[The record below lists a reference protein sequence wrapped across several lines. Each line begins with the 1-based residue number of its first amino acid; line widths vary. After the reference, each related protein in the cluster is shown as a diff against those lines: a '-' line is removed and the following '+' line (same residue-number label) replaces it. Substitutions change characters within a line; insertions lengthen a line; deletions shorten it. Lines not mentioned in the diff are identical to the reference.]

1 MSIEND
7 MVRRIYLRAQKT
19 FFVNNVAMSLANR
32 EPGDAL
38 KVQGG
43 RKVHKPL
50 IGFAEM
56 QDYTPHTATSSSQ
69 RVSTENEELTVDRDT
84 HAQSIHIDID
94 DTEKAQLKD
103 QDLESRYG
111 NILGATMKDSV
122 EKRWVDN
129 VTSGADIGSASS
141 PVDFS
146 GANILD
152 TVEEGLGIVDVNDVM
167 DISRV
172 ILVGPRAYRAIEKAT
187 ANRETKLG
195 DTSYINGLAMR
206 QLMDAQ
212 LVKSNNL
219 PWSATLTLGANVTDG
234 DYIRIGGVRIN
245 FFDDVADHVAGQPT
259 VHIGASASATADNL
273 VALLAGTG
281 TAGTDYVVG
290 DLIAMKKLKV
300 NRKVRGTNT
309 TGTIAFTGYGD
320 VSTDASF
327 TSASNLWSAQVSS
340 LFFTAIGATDLA
352 LQLDEGIEM
361 SRPKPMTGEAHITRL
376 SGLVLHNSKTFTD
389 GREMTVKTFVD
400 ASSY

>member
-1 MSIEND
+1 MSIDNN

-19 FFVNNVAMSLANR
+19 FFVNNVAMTLANR

-43 RKVHKPL
+43 RKVHKPI

-56 QDYTPHTATSSSQ
+56 QNYTPLTATSSSQ
-69 RVSTENEELTVDRDT
+69 NVSTENEELTVDRAS
-84 HAQSIHIDID
+84 HAQSIHINID

-111 NILGATMKDSV
+111 ADLGYAMKDSV

-129 VTSGADIGSASS
+129 ITAGASIGSTGS

-152 TVEEGLGIVDVNDVM
+152 TIEEGLGIVDVNDVM
-167 DISRV
+167 DLDRV
-172 ILVGPRAYRAIEKAT
+172 VLVGPRAYRAIEKAT

-195 DTSYINGLAMR
+195 DTTYMNGLAMR
-206 QLMDAQ
+206 QLMDAK

-219 PWSATLTLGANVTDG
+219 PWSSVLTLGANPTANDTVTIAGVTFTFVASPSAPG
-234 DYIRIGGVRIN
+234 DVNLGV
-245 FFDDVADHVAGQPT
+245 
-259 VHIGASASATADNL
+259 SATATADNL
-273 VALLAGTG
+273 LNAITGGG
-281 TAGTDYVVG
+281 TAGTDYVAVG
-290 DLIAMKKLKV
+290 LTAQRKLRR
-300 NRKVRGTNT
+300 NRKIAGVNT

-320 VSTDASF
+320 VSTSSNF
-327 TSASNLWSAQVSS
+327 TSASNAWSAQISS
-340 LFFTAIGATDLA
+340 LFFTAVGATDLA

-361 SRPKPMTGEAHITRL
+361 SRPKPMTGEAHFSRL
-376 SGLVLHNSKTFTD
+376 SGVVLHNSKTFTD
-389 GREMTVKTFVD
+389 GQEMIVKAFVD
-400 ASSY
+400 ASNY

>member
-1 MSIEND
+1 MSIDND

-19 FFVNNVAMSLANR
+19 FFVNNVAMTLANR

-43 RKVHKPL
+43 RKVHKPI

-56 QDYTPHTATSSSQ
+56 QDYTPLTATSSAQ
-69 RVSTENEELTVDRDT
+69 NVSTENEELTVDRAT
-84 HAQSIHIDID
+84 HAQSIHINID

-111 NILGATMKDSV
+111 ADLGYAMKDSV

-129 VTSGADIGSASS
+129 ITAGADIGSASS
-141 PVDFS
+141 PIDFS

-152 TVEEGLGIVDVNDVM
+152 TVEEGLGVVDVNDVM
-167 DISRV
+167 DLDRV

-195 DTSYINGLAMR
+195 DTTYMNGLAMR
-206 QLMDAQ
+206 QLMDAK

-219 PWSATLTLGANVTDG
+219 PWSATLTLGANPTDEDYVT
-234 DYIRIGGVRIN
+234 IAGVRFN
-245 FFDDVADHVAGQPT
+245 FFDDVADHVDGQYT
-259 VHIGASASATADNL
+259 VHIGVDADATADNL
-273 VALLAGTG
+273 VNALSGGG

-290 DLIAMKKLKV
+290 SLTAQRKLKR
-300 NRKVRGTNT
+300 NRKIEGTNDN
-309 TGTIAFTGYGD
+309 GTISFTGYGD
-320 VSTDASF
+320 VSTGADF
-327 TSASNLWSAQVSS
+327 TSGSNVWSSELSS
-340 LFFTAIGATDLA
+340 MFFTAVGATDLA

-361 SRPKPMTGEAHITRL
+361 SRPKPMTGEAHFTRL
-376 SGLVLHNSKTFTD
+376 SGVVLHNSKTFQD
-389 GREMTVKTFVD
+389 GQEMIVKAFID
-400 ASSY
+400 ASNY

>member
-1 MSIEND
+1 MSIDND

-19 FFVNNVAMSLANR
+19 FFVNNVAMTLANR

-43 RKVHKPL
+43 RKVHKPI

-56 QDYTPHTATSSSQ
+56 QDYTPLSATSSSQ
-69 RVSTENEELTVDRDT
+69 NVSTENEELTVDRAT
-84 HAQSIHIDID
+84 HAQSIHINID

-111 NILGATMKDSV
+111 ADLGYAMKDAV

-129 VTSGADIGSASS
+129 ITSGANIGSSSS
-141 PVDFS
+141 PIDFS

-152 TVEEGLGIVDVNDVM
+152 TVEEGLGVVDVNDVM
-167 DISRV
+167 DLDRV

-195 DTSYINGLAMR
+195 DTTYMNGLAMR
-206 QLMDAQ
+206 QLMDAK

-219 PWSATLTLGANVTDG
+219 PWSATLTLGANPTDG
-234 DYIRIGGVRIN
+234 DSITIAGVTFN
-245 FFDDVADHVAGQPT
+245 FWDDVADHVDGT
-259 VHIGASASATADNL
+259 YTIHIGANATGTADNL
-273 VALLAGTG
+273 VNALSGGG

-290 DLIAMKKLKV
+290 SLTAQRKLKR
-300 NRKVRGTNT
+300 NRKIAGTNT
-309 TGTIAFTGYGD
+309 SGTIAFTGYGD
-320 VSTDASF
+320 VSTGADF
-327 TSASNLWSAQVSS
+327 TSGSNAWSAQLSS
-340 LFFTAIGATDLA
+340 MFFTAVGATDLA

-361 SRPKPMTGEAHITRL
+361 SRPKPMTGEAHFTRL
-376 SGLVLHNSKTFTD
+376 SGVVLHNSKTFQD
-389 GREMTVKTFVD
+389 GQEMVVKAFID
-400 ASSY
+400 GSNY

>member
-1 MSIEND
+1 MSIDND

-19 FFVNNVAMSLANR
+19 FFVNNVAMTLANR

-38 KVQGG
+38 KVNGG
-43 RKVHKPL
+43 RKVHKPI

-56 QDYTPHTATSSSQ
+56 QAYTPLTATASSQ
-69 RVSTENEELTVDRDT
+69 TVSTENEELTVDRAT
-84 HAQSIHIDID
+84 HAQSIHINID

-111 NILGATMKDSV
+111 QVLGSTMKDSV

-129 VTSGADIGSASS
+129 ITAGSNIGSSSS

-152 TVEEGLGIVDVNDVM
+152 TLEEGLGIVDVNDVM
-167 DISRV
+167 DVNRI

-187 ANRETKLG
+187 ANRETKMG
-195 DTSYINGLAMR
+195 DTTYVNGLPLTK
-206 QLMDAQ
+206 LMDAQ

-219 PWSATLTLGANVTDG
+219 PWSATLTLGANPTDG
-234 DYIRIGGVRIN
+234 DYITIAGVRIN
-245 FFDDVADHVAGQPT
+245 FLDDVADHVTGQPT
-259 VHIGASASATADNL
+259 VHIGASATATADNL

-300 NRKVRGTNT
+300 NRKVTGTNT

-320 VSTDASF
+320 VGTGASF
-327 TSASNLWSAQVSS
+327 TSGSNLWSAQLSS

-352 LQLDEGIEM
+352 LQIDGGLEM

-376 SGLVLHNSKTFTD
+376 SGIVLHNSKTFSD
-389 GREMTVKTFVD
+389 GQEMIVKTFVD
-400 ASSY
+400 ASNY